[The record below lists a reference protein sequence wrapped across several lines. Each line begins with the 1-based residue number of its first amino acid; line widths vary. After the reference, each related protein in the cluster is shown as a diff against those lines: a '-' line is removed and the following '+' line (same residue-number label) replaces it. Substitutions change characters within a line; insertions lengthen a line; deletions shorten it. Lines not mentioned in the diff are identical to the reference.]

1 VTAPVDPE
9 APRPEDVAAWSD
21 DELEAEIARRRRAR
35 SAGIGTTGTGA
46 GASSW
51 PRRSRPA
58 APGSFPGLP
67 SAGGVARSG
76 GRMRS
81 LSRRLEQAYAN
92 LELSPDATLETVRQR
107 YLELLDRYEPSRFEG
122 ERRRLAENLVTR
134 LRDAYDTVRRTVGSA
149 DSDRD
154 R

>member
-1 VTAPVDPE
+1 
-9 APRPEDVAAWSD
+9 
-21 DELEAEIARRRRAR
+21 
-35 SAGIGTTGTGA
+35 
-46 GASSW
+46 
-51 PRRSRPA
+51 
-58 APGSFPGLP
+58 
-67 SAGGVARSG
+67 
-76 GRMRS
+76 MRS

-107 YLELLDRYEPSRFEG
+107 HLELLDRYEPSRFEG